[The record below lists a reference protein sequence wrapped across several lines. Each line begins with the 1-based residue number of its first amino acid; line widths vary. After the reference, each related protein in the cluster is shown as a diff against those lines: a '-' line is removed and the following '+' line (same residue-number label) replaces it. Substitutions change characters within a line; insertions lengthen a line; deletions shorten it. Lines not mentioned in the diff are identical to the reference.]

1 LIVGGSAR
9 AQSTCVNLE
18 GCLNDLKSQ
27 DPAKKSGAIFMLGNL
42 KDKRATPAL
51 VGVLKQ
57 ESDPDLRLSALRA
70 LSSIRD
76 PAAVQALTD
85 LLENKEIQHEAVRA
99 LVEIGNKTAVE
110 ALIGGLNHSEIQLA
124 AARGLGEIADP
135 SAKPALI
142 ALIRRSKD
150 DRVRGV
156 SALSVQRIN
165 SIWGPSEEEMGIP
178 IYPRSEFI
186 PNAQAEWIFLSKDPL
201 SRISDFY
208 RRQLKKSP
216 LSFQEFKGRY
226 ERGFGEAKDGIPSD
240 NPEVIFVA
248 KEQQFQGDSFP
259 EKLIFLQKNHGE
271 TEIKIYHAVGG
282 PG

>member
-1 LIVGGSAR
+1 LIVVGSAW

-18 GCLNDLKSQ
+18 GCLNDLKSG
-27 DPAKKSGAIFMLGNL
+27 DPAKKSSAIFMLGNL

-57 ESDPDLRLSALRA
+57 ESDPDLRMSALRA
-70 LSSIRD
+70 ISSIRD
-76 PAAVQALTD
+76 PAAVQALTEV
-85 LLENKEIQHEAVRA
+85 LGNQEIQHDAVQA
-99 LVEIGNKTAVE
+99 LVKIGNKTAVE

-142 ALIRRSKD
+142 ALIHRSKD

-156 SALSVQRIN
+156 SALAVQRIN

-178 IYPRSEFI
+178 KYPRSEFI

-201 SRISDFY
+201 AKISDFY
-208 RRQLKKSP
+208 KRHLKKSP
-216 LSFQEFKGRY
+216 LTFQEFKSRY
-226 ERGFGEAKDGIPSD
+226 ERGFGEVKDGIPSN

-248 KEQQFQGDSFP
+248 QEQQFQGNSFP
-259 EKLIFLQKNHGE
+259 EKLIFLQNSHGE
-271 TEIKIYHAVGG
+271 TEIRIYHAIGG